1 MQNDLISRSE
11 LANFA
16 YHATD
21 NMDVERC
28 VVDWEDIEDAPAV
41 DAVSRSVF
49 EQVQWERDVAMQQL
63 KDHGIPFGGT
73 APDAVEV
80 VRCKDCVFYNFGE
93 CGNYRMDVSDGA
105 HFYPYPDDFCSYGE
119 RRDDDGS

>member
-1 MQNDLISRSE
+1 MENDLISRSE

-41 DAVSRSVF
+41 DAVV
-49 EQVQWERDVAMQQL
+49 
-63 KDHGIPFGGT
+63 
-73 APDAVEV
+73 V
-80 VRCKDCVFYNFGE
+80 VRCKE
-93 CGNYRMDVSDGA
+93 CKWLYRDRNMYCCSKHTGLALIKPDGSS
-105 HFYPYPDDFCSYGE
+105 FCSYGE
-119 RRDDDGS
+119 RRDKNVGRKWKPASSRRKNRWSTL